1 MTILV
6 TGAGLI
12 GASFAAE
19 AFKRGER
26 VVFLDPEPR
35 EDFLRA
41 KLGAKADYA
50 LVRGDVRD
58 LPALI
63 SAIQTHKATAV
74 VHSAGLIGARVDAAL
89 YTALQVN
96 ILGTMNVAEAVRL
109 TGVARLVHIST
120 FGVYDGRR
128 AVSAPVKEDFPRGGV
143 GRGYAASKVAKEL
156 LLEAYQRQYG
166 FELVALRP
174 ANVFGLGHFWS
185 GSSGGEKMQALL
197 EAGLAG
203 TPAKLKTADAIANE
217 YIYAKDLGRAVD
229 LAITAPAPKQMA
241 FNIGNGMVESFEAV
255 QAAVRKLLPDL
266 KIEISAGEAGKSKT
280 QPLDISAAKDQL
292 NWAPAYSLEA
302 AFADYLAD
310 LRAIG
315 PGAKARLGGRS

>member
-1 MTILV
+1 MTTLV

-41 KLGAKADYA
+41 KLGDKADYA

-63 SAIQTHKATAV
+63 SAIQAHKATAV

-89 YTALQVN
+89 YTAMQINLM
-96 ILGTMNVAEAVRL
+96 GTINVAEAVRL
-109 TGVARLVHIST
+109 TGVKRLVHIST
-120 FGVYDGRR
+120 FGVYDHRR
-128 AVSAPVKEDFPRGGV
+128 EVSAPIAEDFPRGAI
-143 GRGYAASKVAKEL
+143 GRGYANSKIAKEL
-156 LLEAYQRQYG
+156 ILEAYKNQYG
-166 FELVALRP
+166 FELIALRP

-197 EAGLAG
+197 EAGMTG
-203 TPAKLKTADAIANE
+203 TPAKLRAADTIANE

-229 LAITAPAPKQMA
+229 LATTAPAPRQMA
-241 FNIGNGMVESFEAV
+241 FNIGNGTVDSFDAV

-266 KIEISAGEAGKSKT
+266 KVEVAAGEPGKSKS
-280 QPLDISAAKDQL
+280 QPLDISAARDQL
-292 NWAPAYSLEA
+292 QWAPAYSLET

-310 LRAIG
+310 LRRVG
-315 PGAKARLGGRS
+315 PGAKGKLGGRA

>member
-1 MTILV
+1 MTTLV

-19 AFKRGER
+19 AAKRGER

-35 EDFLRA
+35 ADFLRA
-41 KLGAKADYA
+41 KLGEKADIV
-50 LVRGDVRD
+50 LLRGDVRD

-63 SAIQTHKATAV
+63 SAIQTHKAATV

-109 TGVARLVHIST
+109 TGVKRLVHIST
-120 FGVYDGRR
+120 FGVYDAKRTPT
-128 AVSAPVKEDFPRGGV
+128 APIAEDFPRGGA
-143 GRGYAASKVAKEL
+143 GRGYANSKVAKEL

-166 FELVALRP
+166 FELIGLRP

-185 GSSGGEKMQALL
+185 GSSGGEKMQAIL
-197 EAGLAG
+197 EAGLTGRA
-203 TPAKLKTADAIANE
+203 AKLKTADTIANE

-229 LAITAPAPKQMA
+229 LATTAPAPKQA
-241 FNIGNGMVESFEAV
+241 FFNIGNGKVESFEAV
-255 QAAVRKLLPDL
+255 QAAVRKLLPEL
-266 KIEISAGEAGKSKT
+266 KVEIAPGESGKSKS

-292 NWAPAYSLEA
+292 NWAPAFSLEA

-310 LRAIG
+310 LRAVG
-315 PGAKARLGGRS
+315 PGAKERLLGH

>member
-1 MTILV
+1 MTTLV

-26 VVFLDPEPR
+26 VVFFDPEPR
-35 EDFLRA
+35 EKFLRA
-41 KLGAKADYA
+41 KLGDAGDYA

-63 SAIQTHKATAV
+63 AAIQTHKADTL

-89 YTALQVN
+89 YSALQVN
-96 ILGTMNVAEAVRL
+96 LLGTMNVAEAMRL
-109 TGVARLVHIST
+109 TGARRLVHIST
-120 FGVYDGRR
+120 FGVYDARR
-128 AVSAPVKEDFPRGGV
+128 APDGPVTEDFPRGGS
-143 GRGYAASKVAKEL
+143 GRGYGASKVAKEL
-156 LLEAYQRQYG
+156 VLEAYQRQYG
-166 FELVALRP
+166 FELVGLRP

-197 EAGLAG
+197 EAGLTG
-203 TPAKLKTADAIANE
+203 VPAKLKAADTIANE

-229 LAITAPAPKQMA
+229 LAATVPAPKQMF
-241 FNIGNGMVESFEAV
+241 FNIGNGKVESFEAV
-255 QAAVRKLLPDL
+255 TAAVRKLLPGLELD
-266 KIEISAGEAGKSKT
+266 IAPGEAGKSKS

-292 NWAPAYSLEA
+292 QWTPAYSLDA

-315 PGAKARLGGRS
+315 PGAQARFAGRS